1 MSFSSRSFSNR
12 SFNNWS
18 FIRVFYKS
26 FLLIPIALIGA
37 TLAILLL
44 RNTMPTQGFNSWLAQ
59 SYHRLLLLVVG
70 VKLTVYG
77 EKKSG
82 NVLLVPNHVSWLDI
96 SIIGAL
102 SPTHFLSKAELKKWP
117 LIGLIATRA
126 GTLYI
131 KRGIQNSAEDA
142 NNTIQKMLEKNH
154 NVVLFA
160 EGTTT
165 DGTLRKF
172 HGRLMQSAIDANSL
186 VQPVAIFYPAN
197 NEIDNNKE
205 ADNITESITTTNP
218 QSSIKIKRKTN
229 KNILYIDNMTFLDSM
244 FNVLSLKSIPVEIH
258 YLKPISPEQQTRND
272 LATHCYDSI
281 YDVLNTD

>member
-1 MSFSSRSFSNR
+1 MSLSSRSFNSC
-12 SFNNWS
+12 S

-26 FLLIPIALIGA
+26 ILLIPIVLIGA
-37 TLAILLL
+37 ILAIILL

-59 SYHRLLLLVVG
+59 SYHRLLLLVIG
-70 VKLTVYG
+70 IKLTVFG

-82 NVLLVPNHVSWLDI
+82 NVLFVPNHVSWLDI

-102 SPTHFLSKAELKKWP
+102 SPTHFLSKAEIKKWP

-131 KRGIQNSAEDA
+131 KRGVQNSAEDA
-142 NNTIQKMLEKNH
+142 NNTIKEMLKKNH

-186 VQPVAIFYPAN
+186 VQPVAIFYPAIN
-197 NEIDNNKE
+197 KTDNDKN
-205 ADNITESITTTNP
+205 ADNFSNNITDTKS
-218 QSSIKIKRKTN
+218 QSDIKTKRKIN
-229 KNILYIDNMTFLDSM
+229 KNILYIDNMTFLQSM
-244 FNVLSLKSIPVEIH
+244 FDILSLKHIPVEVH
-258 YLKPISPEQQTRND
+258 FLKPISTEQQTRND
-272 LATHCYDSI
+272 LAAHCYDNI
-281 YDVLNTD
+281 YEVLNAD

>member
-1 MSFSSRSFSNR
+1 MSLSSR

-26 FLLIPIALIGA
+26 ILLIPIVLIGA
-37 TLAILLL
+37 ILAILLL

-59 SYHRLLLLVVG
+59 SYHRLLLLVIG
-70 VKLTVYG
+70 IKLTVFG

-82 NVLLVPNHVSWLDI
+82 NVLSVPNHVSWLDI

-102 SPTHFLSKAELKKWP
+102 SPTHFLSKAEIKKWP

-131 KRGIQNSAEDA
+131 KRGVQNSAEDA
-142 NNTIQKMLEKNH
+142 NNTIQKILKKNH

-186 VQPVAIFYPAN
+186 VQPVAIFYPAIN
-197 NEIDNNKE
+197 KTDNNKD
-205 ADNITESITTTNP
+205 ADNISNNITDTKP
-218 QSSIKIKRKTN
+218 QSDIKTKRKIN
-229 KNILYIDNMTFLDSM
+229 KNILYIDNMTFLQSM
-244 FNVLSLKSIPVEIH
+244 FDILSLKHIPVEVH
-258 YLKPISPEQQTRND
+258 FLKPISTKQQTRND
-272 LATHCYDSI
+272 LAAHCYDSI
-281 YDVLNTD
+281 YDVLNVR